1 MKVIGFVL
9 MATLSLWGQ
18 NAADAGAHSKLVA
31 FEHAWNR
38 AAQTKDTKA
47 VDSILDSAFVY
58 IDFDGKIMT
67 KAQVLADVKAANV
80 EDVIS
85 EGMNAHID
93 GNTGIVT
100 GIYRMKGF
108 ERGKAFVR
116 RGRFMDIWVFKGGLW
131 ICVASQ
137 VTPILH

>member
-9 MATLSLWGQ
+9 VATLLLGAQ
-18 NAADAGAHSKLVA
+18 EADVRAHSKLIA

-38 AAQTKDTKA
+38 AAQIKDIKA
-47 VDSILDSAFVY
+47 MESILDEAFVY
-58 IDFDGKIMT
+58 VDFDGKTMT
-67 KAQVLADVKAANV
+67 KAQVLADVKAADV
-80 EDVIS
+80 EEVLS
-85 EGMNAHID
+85 EGMHARID

-100 GIYRMKGF
+100 GIFRMKGF

-131 ICVASQ
+131 ICIASQ